1 MEYMKVKKVTS
12 KRRVSKA
19 QKRFII
25 VVLHSI
31 QQLSQIIMSQESNKE
46 DIAAPKLLIDRP
58 SDFRFHAAYIAY
70 SEVWDKT
77 ASQETKNK
85 LNEIIESLSK
95 NEIDYQNFYE
105 KINQYRMNFRPER
118 TRSRTYIETQR
129 KREWRRKTAKSARD
143 ARHRR

>member
-1 MEYMKVKKVTS
+1 MKIKKEVKQE
-12 KRRVSKA
+12 RVSGA

-31 QQLSQIIMSQESNKE
+31 RQLSQIIMSQESKKE
-46 DIAAPKLLIDRP
+46 DIIAPKLLIDKP
-58 SDFRFHAAYIAY
+58 SDFRFHAAYLAY
-70 SEVWDKT
+70 SEAWDKT
-77 ASQETKNK
+77 ASQETKSR

-105 KINQYRMNFRPER
+105 KINQYRMNFRPEL
-118 TRSRTYIETQR
+118 TRSRAFIETQR
-129 KREWRRKTAKSARD
+129 KKEWRRKTAKSERN